1 MQALG
6 KEVSRM
12 PPHQGGIKNVSSA
25 SGKGKEVSRMFP
37 HQGKGEGGT
46 INVSSPSGTREGGTK
61 NVSSPS
67 GKMGKVK
74 EV

>member
-1 MQALG
+1 
-6 KEVSRM
+6 M

-25 SGKGKEVSRMFP
+25 SGKGKEISRMFP
-37 HQGKGEGGT
+37 RQGKREGGT
-46 INVSSPSGTREGGTK
+46 INVSSPSGTREGGIK

-67 GKMGKVK
+67 GKRGKVK